1 MSFAGKVI
9 GIFFILLFAVG
20 AVVGLMAIYGK
31 TPTTPFVD
39 TYNSTTTNISNST
52 QEEVVRH
59 VNTGSQVGVA
69 AVYIIGGLL
78 IIVVIIGG
86 VYLIFR

>member
-9 GIFFILLFAVG
+9 GIFFILLFAIG
-20 AVVGLMAIYGK
+20 AVVGLMAVYGK
-31 TPTTPFVD
+31 TTITPFVD

-52 QEEVVRH
+52 QNEVVKQ
-59 VNTGSQVGVA
+59 VQTGSQVGVA

-78 IIVVIIGG
+78 IMVVIIGG